1 MGMEIKDLSV
11 RECLHMTGEFL
22 KNGSLNVIY
31 FVSGQTLVI
40 SEDSEELRHIIGE
53 ADIVLPDTTDILR
66 AAGSSNRSREKEI
79 ERNLFLKG
87 FLKIC
92 SREKKDIFVLADS
105 EERIQ
110 AIKSA
115 VETIQKDLNYAGT
128 YILTDIED
136 AENAVNEI
144 NSVAPDVILSVVKT
158 PLHEEFIDSQKMKIN
173 SRLLVAMSPAMLKV
187 KEDGTIDNKG
197 ILNRIRAKF
206 FNSAAKK
213 YSKRKNN
220 LS

>member
-1 MGMEIKDLSV
+1 M
-11 RECLHMTGEFL
+11 
-22 KNGSLNVIY
+22 
-31 FVSGQTLVI
+31 
-40 SEDSEELRHIIGE
+40 
-53 ADIVLPDTTDILR
+53 
-66 AAGSSNRSREKEI
+66 
-79 ERNLFLKG
+79 
-87 FLKIC
+87 KIC

-173 SRLLVAMSPAMLKV
+173 SRLLVAMSPAMRKV